1 MNVAKEMLFA
11 FAEKKKQELDLE
23 IVYLV
28 SGERGVRI
36 ARADK
41 GRRLYINLFSF
52 PSHQFLKKLLH
63 RERFKIGN
71 SQNRFP
77 KPRSE
82 SEPSRLSMCSPSERN
97 PPSR

>member
-11 FAEKKKQELDLE
+11 FAEEKKRELDLE
-23 IVYLV
+23 VVYLV

-41 GRRLYINLFSF
+41 ASILLVVLFLPNEVKWHCSF
-52 PSHQFLKKLLH
+52 MHGFKHRQFSN
-63 RERFKIGN
+63 E
-71 SQNRFP
+71 RFP

-82 SEPSRLSMCSPSERN
+82 SGPSLRSMFSPSARN
-97 PPSR
+97 QH